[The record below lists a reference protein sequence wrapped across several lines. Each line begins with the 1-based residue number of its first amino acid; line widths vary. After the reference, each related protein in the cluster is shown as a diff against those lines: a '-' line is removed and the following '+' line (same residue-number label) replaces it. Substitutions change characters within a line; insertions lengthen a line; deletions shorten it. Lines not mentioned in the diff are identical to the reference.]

1 MRQQPNPGTFKVTPR
16 KDGGFVLSGVR
27 QDGSKHRVKVLT
39 LTEGHT
45 LGRSLFQGLT
55 MPQPGGVTLP
65 NVDIAKDEFGL
76 PVGFKLPQ
84 VSAETVASAQP
95 SPAPGAAS
103 VPPVLTPRNSNAKSL
118 SELLGIAGAAAPV
131 YLANKYLEPRYET
144 VPKPSK
150 KQMNDLADEIKMA
163 IQESFGDR
171 EVGHWTMAMLLAI
184 GIPVSMWIQASGKKE
199 LKPEL
204 SPNLQSVP

>member
-1 MRQQPNPGTFKVTPR
+1 MRQPPSPGTFKVTPR
-16 KDGGFVLSGVR
+16 KDGGFVLAGVR
-27 QDGSKHRVKVLT
+27 QDGTKHRVKVQT

-65 NVDIAKDEFGL
+65 NVDVAKDEFGL

-84 VSAETVASAQP
+84 VSAETISSAAP
-95 SPAPGAAS
+95 SPAPPAPA
-103 VPPVLTPRNSNAKSL
+103 PLPLTPRQSNAKSL
-118 SELLGIAGAAAPV
+118 MELFGIAGAAAPV

-150 KQMNDLADEIKMA
+150 KQMNDLADEIKLA
-163 IQESFGDR
+163 LQESFGDR
-171 EVGHWTMAMLLAI
+171 EVGHWTMAFLLAI
-184 GIPVSMWIQASGKKE
+184 GIPVSMWIQASGPKK
-199 LKPEL
+199 LKAEAT
-204 SPNLQSVP
+204 PNLQSVP